1 MNLIKSRKPDY
12 QTEPISMLVKLN
24 KNLITNK
31 NSINTTLQIH

>member
-12 QTEPISMLVKLN
+12 QTEHISKLVKLN